1 LGLGGGGE
9 EKDELEEDGE
19 GGNEDEEA
27 KRALQP
33 NVVDKYGGGRTRGLR
48 RTRVVVLSVA
58 APAAG
63 RGMVP
68 VLGGCVIHGTS
79 KRLVRGNDDAEA
91 FPVQAIVQQQQHS
104 QTHEERSIMTRRAPR
119 RA

>member
-1 LGLGGGGE
+1 LGLGRGGE

-19 GGNEDEEA
+19 EEDEDEEA

-33 NVVDKYGGGRTRGLR
+33 NVVDKYGGGRTRGR
-48 RTRVVVLSVA
+48 RRRRVVVLSVA

-68 VLGGCVIHGTS
+68 VLGGCVMHGTS

-104 QTHEERSIMTRRAPR
+104 QSMKKEAS
-119 RA
+119 